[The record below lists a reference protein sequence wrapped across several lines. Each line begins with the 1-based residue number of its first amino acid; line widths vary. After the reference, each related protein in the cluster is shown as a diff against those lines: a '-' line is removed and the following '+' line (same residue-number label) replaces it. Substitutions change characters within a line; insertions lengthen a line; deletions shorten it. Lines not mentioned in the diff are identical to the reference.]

1 VVPRVDGTVLAA
13 STREEGVFD
22 ARTTAEGV
30 RYLIAMASGIFP
42 ELKDADFLGA
52 RAGVRPG
59 WQDGLPIMGPVPGW
73 EGISVA
79 SGHDSVGVMLSPGT
93 AELMADYITTGDP
106 EPLEPFG
113 LSRFERDS

>member
-1 VVPRVDGTVLAA
+1 MPRVDGTVLAA

-30 RYLIAMASGIFP
+30 RHLIATASGIFP

-93 AELMADYITTGDP
+93 AELMSDYITTGDP